1 MISLILCGG
10 SGTRLWPLSRVQMPK
25 QFYPLFD
32 QKSLFQGVIERN
44 SAFADSFAAAV
55 NADQSFL
62 AFEQL
67 RGNGICDR
75 KGLIEPVGRNT
86 APAIALVA
94 LTLDPSETII
104 VNPSDHL
111 ISKTIAYREAVD
123 RARALASQGMLV
135 TFGIEPTYPET
146 GYGYIER
153 SGERVISFKEKPD
166 AETAARYVA
175 SGKYSWNAGIFCFTA
190 GTFLSELERL
200 SPDVYSA
207 CRAVAEA
214 AMKRDGRELLRPT
227 REEMMT
233 IPSISV
239 DYAVLERSDRVAVV
253 PCDIGWSDLGSFDSL
268 YPVAWDKAAKN
279 SVISET
285 KPTFIGSEG
294 NLVIGRGDK
303 KIVLIDMTDTSV
315 IDTEDALL
323 VVKRGSGQ
331 RVKEA
336 VAALTETS
344 SPLLLAHTTV
354 ARPWGSYTVLLDTDR
369 VKVKRLVV
377 NPGQRISLQK
387 HEHRQEH
394 WVCVDG
400 KGSVLLN
407 GKNILFERTVE
418 VHIPAQS
425 THRLECTGSEPL
437 VVIET
442 QIGTYFGEDDIIR
455 IEDDYS
461 RTVIGR

>member
-1 MISLILCGG
+1 MLSLILCGG

-44 SAFADSFAAAV
+44 SAFADSFASAV
-55 NADQSFL
+55 NVDQSFL

-67 RGNGICDR
+67 RGNGIADK

-94 LTLDPSETII
+94 LTLDPSEIII

-111 ISKTIAYREAVD
+111 ISKTVAYQEAV
-123 RARALASQGMLV
+123 ARAKVLASQGMLV
-135 TFGIEPTYPET
+135 TFGIEPTYAEI

-153 SGERVISFKEKPD
+153 DGERVICFKEKPD
-166 AETAARYVA
+166 AATAAKYVA
-175 SGKYSWNAGIFCFTA
+175 SGKYLWNAGIFCFTA
-190 GTFLSELERL
+190 GSFLSELERL

-207 CRAVAEA
+207 CRMVAEK
-214 AMKRDGRELLRPT
+214 AMARDGKDLLRPT
-227 REEMMT
+227 REEMLS

-239 DYAVLERSDRVAVV
+239 DYAVLERSDKVAVI

-268 YPVAWDKAAKN
+268 YPVLYDAKAKN
-279 SVISET
+279 SVISECP
-285 KPTFIGSEG
+285 PTFIGSED
-294 NLVIGRGDK
+294 NLVISRGDK
-303 KIVLIDMTDTSV
+303 KIVLIDMSDTSV

-323 VVKRGSGQ
+323 IVKRGSSQ

-336 VAALTETS
+336 VDGLKEVS
-344 SPLLLAHTTV
+344 SPLLQAHTTV
-354 ARPWGSYTVLLDTDR
+354 LRPWGSYTVLLDTDR

-387 HEHRQEH
+387 HQHRQEH

-400 KGSVLLN
+400 TGTVLLD
-407 GKNILFERTVE
+407 GKNIVFERTVE

-425 THRLECTGSEPL
+425 THRLECTGPEPL

-455 IEDDYS
+455 IEDDYQ
-461 RTVIGR
+461 RIH

>member
-1 MISLILCGG
+1 MVSLILCGG
-10 SGTRLWPLSRVQMPK
+10 SGTRLWPLSRQQMPK

-44 SAFADSFAAAV
+44 VGFTGKFAAAV

-67 RGNGICDR
+67 GKNGISGR

-94 LTLDPSETII
+94 FTLDPAEVML

-111 ISKTIAYREAVD
+111 IVKTDAYRKAVT
-123 RARALASQGMLV
+123 RAEELAQQGMLV
-135 TFGIEPTYPET
+135 TFGIEPSYPET
-146 GYGYIER
+146 GYGYIEHE
-153 SGERVISFKEKPD
+153 GEKVLNFKEKPD
-166 AETAARYVA
+166 AKTAAEYLSTGRYL
-175 SGKYSWNAGIFCFTA
+175 WNAGIFCFTA
-190 GTFLSELERL
+190 GTFLAELERL
-200 SPDVYSA
+200 SPDVYAA
-207 CRAVAEA
+207 CRAVAEKA
-214 AMKRDGRELLRPT
+214 IARDGPNLLRPSKI
-227 REEMMT
+227 EMES

-239 DYAVLERSDRVAVV
+239 DYAVLERSDRVAVI

-268 YPVAWDKAAKN
+268 YPVAYDAAAKN
-279 SVISET
+279 SVLSESD
-285 KPTFIGSEG
+285 PIFIGSAN
-294 NLVIGRGDK
+294 NLVISRGEK
-303 KIVLIDMTDTSV
+303 KIVLIDMENTSV
-315 IDTEDALL
+315 VDTEDALL
-323 VVKRGSGQ
+323 VVRRGSGQ

-336 VAALTETS
+336 VDSLKLES
-344 SPLLLAHTTV
+344 SPLLVAHTTV
-354 ARPWGSYTVLLDTDR
+354 ARPWGSYTVLLETDR
-369 VKVKRLVV
+369 VKVKRLVI
-377 NPGQRISLQK
+377 NPGHRISLQK
-387 HEHRQEH
+387 HLHRQEH

-400 KGSVLLN
+400 QGSVLLD

-425 THRLECTGSEPL
+425 THRIECSGNDPL

-455 IEDDYS
+455 LEDDYQ
-461 RTVIGR
+461 RTVH